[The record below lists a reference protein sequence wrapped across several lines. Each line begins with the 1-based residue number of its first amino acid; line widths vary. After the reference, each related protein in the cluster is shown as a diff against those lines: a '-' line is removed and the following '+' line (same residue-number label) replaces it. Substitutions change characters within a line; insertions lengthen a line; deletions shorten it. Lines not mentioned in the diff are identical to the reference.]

1 MNRVLSHPNDT
12 LRAGTNDPAA
22 KSTRHARTAVG
33 ELEAV
38 DDDTDEAITHGGYG
52 VDDVVHCFGESGV
65 MQVGW
70 KVGCGRS
77 ERGGG
82 WVAQKTKGALYTAV
96 QKRGTPVKSFGTD
109 AEYLELQRTHA
120 CAGSCHVVQLEW

>member
-1 MNRVLSHPNDT
+1 MNRVLSHPIDT

-52 VDDVVHCFGESGV
+52 VDDVVHCLGESGWK
-65 MQVGW
+65 QVVW
-70 KVGCGRS
+70 KVGCERS
-77 ERGGG
+77 ERGGSC
-82 WVAQKTKGALYTAV
+82 VAQKSKGPCIQPYKNGV
-96 QKRGTPVKSFGTD
+96 PP
-109 AEYLELQRTHA
+109 
-120 CAGSCHVVQLEW
+120 